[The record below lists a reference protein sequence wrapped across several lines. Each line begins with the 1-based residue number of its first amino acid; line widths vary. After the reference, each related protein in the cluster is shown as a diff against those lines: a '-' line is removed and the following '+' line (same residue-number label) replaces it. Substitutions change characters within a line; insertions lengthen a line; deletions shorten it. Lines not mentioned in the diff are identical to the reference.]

1 MKRVLNWI
9 ITLYVGAMCVSC
21 LGRGVDN
28 SVKKQIAVTIPPL
41 AGLVEEIVGDDYQV
55 VTLLPSGATPENYS
69 PTARQVAAL
78 GDAEFV
84 FSVGMLTFE
93 QELMQRVGN
102 KGVAKVEDV
111 SNGVE
116 LLAGGCGHDHKDG
129 HSHHHHH
136 AVDPHIWMSPR
147 GLVQIVDNIAQTL
160 MVKYPDSAHYKAN
173 SEALMAKLVGRSEA
187 YGEMLKSAPREFLIY
202 HPALGYLAHEYG
214 LEQIALENEGK
225 TPTPNA
231 LAEIINKVQTEGIEV
246 LFYQQE
252 YPLDVVK
259 PIAEILGVNLVEINP
274 LNSDIIAEIDRIVAQ
289 LTNSNE

>member
-1 MKRVLNWI
+1 MKRFWNIIIVLC
-9 ITLYVGAMCVSC
+9 LGVMCVSC
-21 LGRGVDN
+21 LERRAENKG
-28 SVKKQIAVTIPPL
+28 KKQIVVTIPPL
-41 AGLVEEIVGDDYQV
+41 AGLVEEIVGNDYQV

-78 GDAEFV
+78 SDAEFV

-102 KGVAKVEDV
+102 KGVANVVNV

-116 LLAGGCGHDHKDG
+116 LIAGGCDHDHNEV

-136 AVDPHIWMSPR
+136 AVDPHIWMSPQ
-147 GLVQIVDNIAQTL
+147 GLARIVDNIAQEL
-160 MVKYPDSAHYKAN
+160 IAKYPDFTHYKVN
-173 SEALMAKLVGRSEA
+173 SEALMAKLAERAEV
-187 YGEMLKSAPREFLIY
+187 YGEMLKSAPRELLIY

-225 TPTPNA
+225 NPTPGA
-231 LAEIINKVQTEGIEV
+231 LAEIVDKVQAEGIEV
-246 LFYQQE
+246 LLYQQE

-274 LNSDIIAEIDRIVAQ
+274 LNVDIIAELDRIVAQ